1 MPDISIKFF
10 MPMKVASMEKKGPRE
25 EMGKVFEQ
33 ISQTLKEKKV
43 KLAGTP
49 MALLPEDA
57 KEIDPQKAHF
67 EVCLPISGK
76 VKGGGEVKDKELEK
90 GAFACMTHSGP
101 LEKLPDSYQAILKWI
116 EENGYRIVGSGR
128 EVHHKGMGES
138 GGQPNEYLIE
148 LQFPVRKG

>member
-1 MPDISIKFF
+1 MSDISIKFF
-10 MPMKVASMEKKGPRE
+10 MPMKVASTDQRGPRAG
-25 EMGKVFEQ
+25 MDKVFEQ

-43 KLAGTP
+43 KLAGIP
-49 MALLPEDA
+49 MALLHEDT
-57 KEIDPQKAHF
+57 KGIDLQNLRL

-76 VKGGGEVKDKELEK
+76 VKGEGEVKGKELEK
-90 GAFACMTHSGP
+90 GAFACMTHSGA
-101 LEKLPDSYQAILKWI
+101 LEKLPEAYQELLKWI

-138 GGQPNEYLIE
+138 GGQPKECIIE